1 MQVYLNMKDSSIG
14 DCLMKERLDMRRL
27 LAMFGLVCGMGI
39 LVGQE
44 PVPMNGPK
52 QDIPMKDGNGVP
64 PRGKGGERRGP
75 LSWKKLVDSM
85 DKNKDSLLSTDELNV
100 KSNMWDRWQKGDV
113 DMDGKL
119 SEKEFD
125 DYQKKLMDRFKG
137 GKGREDRKKD

>member
-52 QDIPMKDGNGVP
+52 QDIPMKDGKGVP
-64 PRGKGGERRGP
+64 PRGKRGP
-75 LSWKKLVDSM
+75 LSWKKLVDS
-85 DKNKDSLLSTDELNV
+85 DWWRLHQHTVN
-100 KSNMWDRWQKGDV
+100 
-113 DMDGKL
+113 
-119 SEKEFD
+119 
-125 DYQKKLMDRFKG
+125 
-137 GKGREDRKKD
+137 

>member
-1 MQVYLNMKDSSIG
+1 LGLNKK
-14 DCLMKERLDMRRL
+14 KERLDMRRL
-27 LAMFGLVCGMGI
+27 LCILALVFGMGI
-39 LVGQE
+39 LVAQE
-44 PVPMNGPK
+44 PVPQKNGPK
-52 QDIPMKDGNGVP
+52 QQDVPMKDGKGVP

-85 DKNKDSLLSTDELNV
+85 DKNKDSFLSKDELNV

>member
-52 QDIPMKDGNGVP
+52 QQDVPMKDGKGVP
-64 PRGKGGERRGP
+64 PRGKRGP

-85 DKNKDSLLSTDELNV
+85 DKNKDSLLSKDELNV